1 MAKAKLSLDDLKI
14 ESFITTAD
22 AANGGAVRAEGPTIE
37 NTLFGFQCNASYGVG
52 PCLGDDK
59 GDCGRTTTCQ
69 YTWEHTCIVGATSC
83 CADESRPGWASCGTT
98 CAQTCDNVQ
107 AGCDTTAAAGCWVGQ
122 TAQNNYC

>member
-22 AANGGAVRAEGPTIE
+22 AADGGAVRAEGVGPDRSDIWM
-37 NTLFGFQCNASYGVG
+37 CDASHNVG
-52 PCLGDDK
+52 PCLGDTRE
-59 GDCGRTTTCQ
+59 CGRTATCQ
-69 YTWEHTCIVGATSC
+69 YTWEHTCIVGATTC

-98 CAQTCDNVQ
+98 CGQTCDNVQ

-122 TAQNNYC
+122 TAPNNYC

>member
-22 AANGGAVRAEGPTIE
+22 AANGGAVRAEGPTIGD
-37 NTLFGFQCNASYGVG
+37 TFCKASYGVG
-52 PCLGDDK
+52 PCLGDTKEDR
-59 GDCGRTTTCQ
+59 RTDTCQ

-83 CADESRPGWASCGTT
+83 CPDESRPGWASCGTT